1 MVLLKVENL
10 SKSIDNKKILDNLN
24 FEINEGEIVGFI
36 GENGAGKST
45 TFKTLLNLISKD
57 EGLVLFFNEDLD
69 LNINLKNKIGTVFDA
84 INLPSDLT
92 AKQLNNVFQEIFSEW
107 NQNEYFDL
115 LKEFDLPLNKKV
127 STLSRG
133 MSMKLSVSISMAH
146 NAKVLLLDEATGGL
160 DPVSRN
166 KLLEK
171 LQVYNEINNGAILL
185 SSHILGDVQKIATHL
200 IILKKGKIILKDS
213 KENIMQNYAVVEV
226 EDSNIVE
233 KNIIIYQ
240 TTLHNNKKKILISDR
255 SNIPKNIEYKAIDLE
270 EMVLLLTGGSKM
282 KGLLLTNYY
291 LVHRSVLS
299 YIFIA
304 SLVAFVFLWF
314 SSEKSLPIAIMIILL
329 LTSLPSL
336 EIIKKENSSGYDR
349 YVLTLPVSKKN
360 IVTSH
365 YIFYFVN
372 SSIGVIVSFFIF
384 FVYDNFFVKEEN
396 LKFLD
401 SASLG
406 IFIVLFGGS
415 LVFPLLYLLGPEKSD
430 AIVIGGG
437 MIGLLFVFIIQE
449 LIKQFQKI
457 FPLILKDTHFII
469 PMIYIFLG
477 IIIYLVSYY
486 VSRIIYLKKEF

>member
-1 MVLLKVENL
+1 
-10 SKSIDNKKILDNLN
+10 
-24 FEINEGEIVGFI
+24 
-36 GENGAGKST
+36 
-45 TFKTLLNLISKD
+45 
-57 EGLVLFFNEDLD
+57 
-69 LNINLKNKIGTVFDA
+69 
-84 INLPSDLT
+84 
-92 AKQLNNVFQEIFSEW
+92 
-107 NQNEYFDL
+107 
-115 LKEFDLPLNKKV
+115 
-127 STLSRG
+127 
-133 MSMKLSVSISMAH
+133 
-146 NAKVLLLDEATGGL
+146 
-160 DPVSRN
+160 
-166 KLLEK
+166 
-171 LQVYNEINNGAILL
+171 
-185 SSHILGDVQKIATHL
+185 
-200 IILKKGKIILKDS
+200 
-213 KENIMQNYAVVEV
+213 
-226 EDSNIVE
+226 
-233 KNIIIYQ
+233 
-240 TTLHNNKKKILISDR
+240 
-255 SNIPKNIEYKAIDLE
+255 
-270 EMVLLLTGGSKM
+270 M

-304 SLVAFVFLWF
+304 SLVAFVLLWF

-401 SASLG
+401 SANLG

>member
-1 MVLLKVENL
+1 
-10 SKSIDNKKILDNLN
+10 
-24 FEINEGEIVGFI
+24 
-36 GENGAGKST
+36 
-45 TFKTLLNLISKD
+45 
-57 EGLVLFFNEDLD
+57 
-69 LNINLKNKIGTVFDA
+69 
-84 INLPSDLT
+84 
-92 AKQLNNVFQEIFSEW
+92 
-107 NQNEYFDL
+107 
-115 LKEFDLPLNKKV
+115 
-127 STLSRG
+127 
-133 MSMKLSVSISMAH
+133 
-146 NAKVLLLDEATGGL
+146 
-160 DPVSRN
+160 
-166 KLLEK
+166 
-171 LQVYNEINNGAILL
+171 
-185 SSHILGDVQKIATHL
+185 
-200 IILKKGKIILKDS
+200 
-213 KENIMQNYAVVEV
+213 
-226 EDSNIVE
+226 
-233 KNIIIYQ
+233 
-240 TTLHNNKKKILISDR
+240 
-255 SNIPKNIEYKAIDLE
+255 
-270 EMVLLLTGGSKM
+270 M

-304 SLVAFVFLWF
+304 SLVAFVLLWF

-437 MIGLLFVFIIQE
+437 MIGLLFDF
-449 LIKQFQKI
+449 LIPAFRKQFHI
-457 FPLILKDTHFII
+457 ICSFILQYKHFII
-469 PMIYIFLG
+469 
-477 IIIYLVSYY
+477 
-486 VSRIIYLKKEF
+486 

>member
-1 MVLLKVENL
+1 
-10 SKSIDNKKILDNLN
+10 
-24 FEINEGEIVGFI
+24 
-36 GENGAGKST
+36 
-45 TFKTLLNLISKD
+45 
-57 EGLVLFFNEDLD
+57 
-69 LNINLKNKIGTVFDA
+69 
-84 INLPSDLT
+84 
-92 AKQLNNVFQEIFSEW
+92 
-107 NQNEYFDL
+107 
-115 LKEFDLPLNKKV
+115 
-127 STLSRG
+127 
-133 MSMKLSVSISMAH
+133 
-146 NAKVLLLDEATGGL
+146 
-160 DPVSRN
+160 
-166 KLLEK
+166 
-171 LQVYNEINNGAILL
+171 
-185 SSHILGDVQKIATHL
+185 
-200 IILKKGKIILKDS
+200 
-213 KENIMQNYAVVEV
+213 
-226 EDSNIVE
+226 
-233 KNIIIYQ
+233 
-240 TTLHNNKKKILISDR
+240 
-255 SNIPKNIEYKAIDLE
+255 
-270 EMVLLLTGGSKM
+270 M

-304 SLVAFVFLWF
+304 SLVAFVLLWF

-430 AIVIGGG
+430 AIVIGEG

>member
-1 MVLLKVENL
+1 
-10 SKSIDNKKILDNLN
+10 
-24 FEINEGEIVGFI
+24 
-36 GENGAGKST
+36 
-45 TFKTLLNLISKD
+45 
-57 EGLVLFFNEDLD
+57 
-69 LNINLKNKIGTVFDA
+69 
-84 INLPSDLT
+84 
-92 AKQLNNVFQEIFSEW
+92 
-107 NQNEYFDL
+107 
-115 LKEFDLPLNKKV
+115 
-127 STLSRG
+127 
-133 MSMKLSVSISMAH
+133 
-146 NAKVLLLDEATGGL
+146 
-160 DPVSRN
+160 
-166 KLLEK
+166 
-171 LQVYNEINNGAILL
+171 
-185 SSHILGDVQKIATHL
+185 
-200 IILKKGKIILKDS
+200 
-213 KENIMQNYAVVEV
+213 
-226 EDSNIVE
+226 
-233 KNIIIYQ
+233 
-240 TTLHNNKKKILISDR
+240 
-255 SNIPKNIEYKAIDLE
+255 
-270 EMVLLLTGGSKM
+270 M

-329 LTSLPSL
+329 LTALPSL

>member
-1 MVLLKVENL
+1 
-10 SKSIDNKKILDNLN
+10 
-24 FEINEGEIVGFI
+24 
-36 GENGAGKST
+36 
-45 TFKTLLNLISKD
+45 
-57 EGLVLFFNEDLD
+57 
-69 LNINLKNKIGTVFDA
+69 
-84 INLPSDLT
+84 
-92 AKQLNNVFQEIFSEW
+92 
-107 NQNEYFDL
+107 
-115 LKEFDLPLNKKV
+115 
-127 STLSRG
+127 
-133 MSMKLSVSISMAH
+133 
-146 NAKVLLLDEATGGL
+146 
-160 DPVSRN
+160 
-166 KLLEK
+166 
-171 LQVYNEINNGAILL
+171 
-185 SSHILGDVQKIATHL
+185 
-200 IILKKGKIILKDS
+200 
-213 KENIMQNYAVVEV
+213 
-226 EDSNIVE
+226 
-233 KNIIIYQ
+233 
-240 TTLHNNKKKILISDR
+240 
-255 SNIPKNIEYKAIDLE
+255 
-270 EMVLLLTGGSKM
+270 M

-304 SLVAFVFLWF
+304 SLVAFVLLWF

>member
-1 MVLLKVENL
+1 
-10 SKSIDNKKILDNLN
+10 
-24 FEINEGEIVGFI
+24 
-36 GENGAGKST
+36 
-45 TFKTLLNLISKD
+45 
-57 EGLVLFFNEDLD
+57 
-69 LNINLKNKIGTVFDA
+69 
-84 INLPSDLT
+84 
-92 AKQLNNVFQEIFSEW
+92 
-107 NQNEYFDL
+107 
-115 LKEFDLPLNKKV
+115 
-127 STLSRG
+127 
-133 MSMKLSVSISMAH
+133 MSV
-146 NAKVLLLDEATGGL
+146 
-160 DPVSRN
+160 
-166 KLLEK
+166 
-171 LQVYNEINNGAILL
+171 
-185 SSHILGDVQKIATHL
+185 
-200 IILKKGKIILKDS
+200 
-213 KENIMQNYAVVEV
+213 
-226 EDSNIVE
+226 
-233 KNIIIYQ
+233 
-240 TTLHNNKKKILISDR
+240 
-255 SNIPKNIEYKAIDLE
+255 
-270 EMVLLLTGGSKM
+270 
-282 KGLLLTNYY
+282 
-291 LVHRSVLS
+291 
-299 YIFIA
+299 
-304 SLVAFVFLWF
+304 
-314 SSEKSLPIAIMIILL
+314 
-329 LTSLPSL
+329 
-336 EIIKKENSSGYDR
+336 
-349 YVLTLPVSKKN
+349 KKN

>member
-1 MVLLKVENL
+1 
-10 SKSIDNKKILDNLN
+10 
-24 FEINEGEIVGFI
+24 
-36 GENGAGKST
+36 
-45 TFKTLLNLISKD
+45 
-57 EGLVLFFNEDLD
+57 
-69 LNINLKNKIGTVFDA
+69 
-84 INLPSDLT
+84 
-92 AKQLNNVFQEIFSEW
+92 
-107 NQNEYFDL
+107 
-115 LKEFDLPLNKKV
+115 
-127 STLSRG
+127 
-133 MSMKLSVSISMAH
+133 
-146 NAKVLLLDEATGGL
+146 
-160 DPVSRN
+160 
-166 KLLEK
+166 
-171 LQVYNEINNGAILL
+171 
-185 SSHILGDVQKIATHL
+185 
-200 IILKKGKIILKDS
+200 
-213 KENIMQNYAVVEV
+213 
-226 EDSNIVE
+226 
-233 KNIIIYQ
+233 
-240 TTLHNNKKKILISDR
+240 
-255 SNIPKNIEYKAIDLE
+255 
-270 EMVLLLTGGSKM
+270 M

-304 SLVAFVFLWF
+304 SLVAFVLLWF

-401 SASLG
+401 STSLG

-469 PMIYIFLG
+469 PMIYIFSG

>member
-1 MVLLKVENL
+1 
-10 SKSIDNKKILDNLN
+10 
-24 FEINEGEIVGFI
+24 
-36 GENGAGKST
+36 
-45 TFKTLLNLISKD
+45 
-57 EGLVLFFNEDLD
+57 
-69 LNINLKNKIGTVFDA
+69 
-84 INLPSDLT
+84 
-92 AKQLNNVFQEIFSEW
+92 
-107 NQNEYFDL
+107 
-115 LKEFDLPLNKKV
+115 
-127 STLSRG
+127 
-133 MSMKLSVSISMAH
+133 
-146 NAKVLLLDEATGGL
+146 
-160 DPVSRN
+160 
-166 KLLEK
+166 
-171 LQVYNEINNGAILL
+171 
-185 SSHILGDVQKIATHL
+185 
-200 IILKKGKIILKDS
+200 
-213 KENIMQNYAVVEV
+213 
-226 EDSNIVE
+226 
-233 KNIIIYQ
+233 
-240 TTLHNNKKKILISDR
+240 
-255 SNIPKNIEYKAIDLE
+255 
-270 EMVLLLTGGSKM
+270 M

-304 SLVAFVFLWF
+304 SLVAFVLLWF

-437 MIGLLFVFIIQE
+437 MIGLLFVFIVQE

-477 IIIYLVSYY
+477 IIIFLVSYY
-486 VSRIIYLKKEF
+486 VSRIIYFKKEF

>member
-1 MVLLKVENL
+1 
-10 SKSIDNKKILDNLN
+10 
-24 FEINEGEIVGFI
+24 
-36 GENGAGKST
+36 
-45 TFKTLLNLISKD
+45 
-57 EGLVLFFNEDLD
+57 
-69 LNINLKNKIGTVFDA
+69 
-84 INLPSDLT
+84 
-92 AKQLNNVFQEIFSEW
+92 
-107 NQNEYFDL
+107 
-115 LKEFDLPLNKKV
+115 
-127 STLSRG
+127 
-133 MSMKLSVSISMAH
+133 
-146 NAKVLLLDEATGGL
+146 
-160 DPVSRN
+160 
-166 KLLEK
+166 
-171 LQVYNEINNGAILL
+171 
-185 SSHILGDVQKIATHL
+185 
-200 IILKKGKIILKDS
+200 
-213 KENIMQNYAVVEV
+213 
-226 EDSNIVE
+226 
-233 KNIIIYQ
+233 
-240 TTLHNNKKKILISDR
+240 
-255 SNIPKNIEYKAIDLE
+255 
-270 EMVLLLTGGSKM
+270 M

-291 LVHRSVLS
+291 LVHRSVLP

-304 SLVAFVFLWF
+304 SLVAFVLLWF

-336 EIIKKENSSGYDR
+336 EVIKKENSSGYDR

>member
-1 MVLLKVENL
+1 
-10 SKSIDNKKILDNLN
+10 
-24 FEINEGEIVGFI
+24 
-36 GENGAGKST
+36 
-45 TFKTLLNLISKD
+45 
-57 EGLVLFFNEDLD
+57 
-69 LNINLKNKIGTVFDA
+69 
-84 INLPSDLT
+84 
-92 AKQLNNVFQEIFSEW
+92 
-107 NQNEYFDL
+107 
-115 LKEFDLPLNKKV
+115 
-127 STLSRG
+127 
-133 MSMKLSVSISMAH
+133 
-146 NAKVLLLDEATGGL
+146 
-160 DPVSRN
+160 
-166 KLLEK
+166 
-171 LQVYNEINNGAILL
+171 
-185 SSHILGDVQKIATHL
+185 
-200 IILKKGKIILKDS
+200 
-213 KENIMQNYAVVEV
+213 
-226 EDSNIVE
+226 
-233 KNIIIYQ
+233 
-240 TTLHNNKKKILISDR
+240 
-255 SNIPKNIEYKAIDLE
+255 
-270 EMVLLLTGGSKM
+270 M

-304 SLVAFVFLWF
+304 SLVAFVLLWF

-336 EIIKKENSSGYDR
+336 EVIKKENSSGYDR

>member
-1 MVLLKVENL
+1 
-10 SKSIDNKKILDNLN
+10 
-24 FEINEGEIVGFI
+24 
-36 GENGAGKST
+36 
-45 TFKTLLNLISKD
+45 
-57 EGLVLFFNEDLD
+57 
-69 LNINLKNKIGTVFDA
+69 
-84 INLPSDLT
+84 
-92 AKQLNNVFQEIFSEW
+92 
-107 NQNEYFDL
+107 
-115 LKEFDLPLNKKV
+115 
-127 STLSRG
+127 
-133 MSMKLSVSISMAH
+133 
-146 NAKVLLLDEATGGL
+146 
-160 DPVSRN
+160 
-166 KLLEK
+166 
-171 LQVYNEINNGAILL
+171 
-185 SSHILGDVQKIATHL
+185 
-200 IILKKGKIILKDS
+200 
-213 KENIMQNYAVVEV
+213 
-226 EDSNIVE
+226 
-233 KNIIIYQ
+233 
-240 TTLHNNKKKILISDR
+240 
-255 SNIPKNIEYKAIDLE
+255 
-270 EMVLLLTGGSKM
+270 M

-299 YIFIA
+299 YILIA
-304 SLVAFVFLWF
+304 SLVAFVILWF

-372 SSIGVIVSFFIF
+372 SSIGAIVSFFIF

>member
-1 MVLLKVENL
+1 
-10 SKSIDNKKILDNLN
+10 
-24 FEINEGEIVGFI
+24 
-36 GENGAGKST
+36 
-45 TFKTLLNLISKD
+45 
-57 EGLVLFFNEDLD
+57 
-69 LNINLKNKIGTVFDA
+69 
-84 INLPSDLT
+84 
-92 AKQLNNVFQEIFSEW
+92 
-107 NQNEYFDL
+107 
-115 LKEFDLPLNKKV
+115 
-127 STLSRG
+127 
-133 MSMKLSVSISMAH
+133 
-146 NAKVLLLDEATGGL
+146 
-160 DPVSRN
+160 
-166 KLLEK
+166 
-171 LQVYNEINNGAILL
+171 
-185 SSHILGDVQKIATHL
+185 
-200 IILKKGKIILKDS
+200 
-213 KENIMQNYAVVEV
+213 
-226 EDSNIVE
+226 
-233 KNIIIYQ
+233 
-240 TTLHNNKKKILISDR
+240 
-255 SNIPKNIEYKAIDLE
+255 
-270 EMVLLLTGGSKM
+270 M

-304 SLVAFVFLWF
+304 SLVAFVLLWF

-457 FPLILKDTHFII
+457 FPLILKYTHFII

>member
-1 MVLLKVENL
+1 
-10 SKSIDNKKILDNLN
+10 
-24 FEINEGEIVGFI
+24 
-36 GENGAGKST
+36 
-45 TFKTLLNLISKD
+45 
-57 EGLVLFFNEDLD
+57 
-69 LNINLKNKIGTVFDA
+69 
-84 INLPSDLT
+84 
-92 AKQLNNVFQEIFSEW
+92 
-107 NQNEYFDL
+107 
-115 LKEFDLPLNKKV
+115 
-127 STLSRG
+127 
-133 MSMKLSVSISMAH
+133 
-146 NAKVLLLDEATGGL
+146 
-160 DPVSRN
+160 
-166 KLLEK
+166 
-171 LQVYNEINNGAILL
+171 
-185 SSHILGDVQKIATHL
+185 
-200 IILKKGKIILKDS
+200 
-213 KENIMQNYAVVEV
+213 
-226 EDSNIVE
+226 
-233 KNIIIYQ
+233 
-240 TTLHNNKKKILISDR
+240 
-255 SNIPKNIEYKAIDLE
+255 
-270 EMVLLLTGGSKM
+270 M

-304 SLVAFVFLWF
+304 SLVAFVLLWF

-469 PMIYIFLG
+469 PMIYIFSG

>member
-1 MVLLKVENL
+1 
-10 SKSIDNKKILDNLN
+10 
-24 FEINEGEIVGFI
+24 
-36 GENGAGKST
+36 
-45 TFKTLLNLISKD
+45 
-57 EGLVLFFNEDLD
+57 
-69 LNINLKNKIGTVFDA
+69 
-84 INLPSDLT
+84 
-92 AKQLNNVFQEIFSEW
+92 
-107 NQNEYFDL
+107 
-115 LKEFDLPLNKKV
+115 
-127 STLSRG
+127 
-133 MSMKLSVSISMAH
+133 
-146 NAKVLLLDEATGGL
+146 
-160 DPVSRN
+160 
-166 KLLEK
+166 
-171 LQVYNEINNGAILL
+171 
-185 SSHILGDVQKIATHL
+185 
-200 IILKKGKIILKDS
+200 
-213 KENIMQNYAVVEV
+213 
-226 EDSNIVE
+226 
-233 KNIIIYQ
+233 
-240 TTLHNNKKKILISDR
+240 
-255 SNIPKNIEYKAIDLE
+255 
-270 EMVLLLTGGSKM
+270 M

-304 SLVAFVFLWF
+304 SLVAFVLLWF

-406 IFIVLFGGS
+406 IFIVLFGSS

-469 PMIYIFLG
+469 PMIYIFSG

>member
-1 MVLLKVENL
+1 
-10 SKSIDNKKILDNLN
+10 
-24 FEINEGEIVGFI
+24 
-36 GENGAGKST
+36 
-45 TFKTLLNLISKD
+45 
-57 EGLVLFFNEDLD
+57 
-69 LNINLKNKIGTVFDA
+69 
-84 INLPSDLT
+84 
-92 AKQLNNVFQEIFSEW
+92 
-107 NQNEYFDL
+107 
-115 LKEFDLPLNKKV
+115 
-127 STLSRG
+127 
-133 MSMKLSVSISMAH
+133 
-146 NAKVLLLDEATGGL
+146 
-160 DPVSRN
+160 
-166 KLLEK
+166 
-171 LQVYNEINNGAILL
+171 
-185 SSHILGDVQKIATHL
+185 
-200 IILKKGKIILKDS
+200 
-213 KENIMQNYAVVEV
+213 
-226 EDSNIVE
+226 
-233 KNIIIYQ
+233 
-240 TTLHNNKKKILISDR
+240 
-255 SNIPKNIEYKAIDLE
+255 
-270 EMVLLLTGGSKM
+270 M

-477 IIIYLVSYY
+477 IIIY
-486 VSRIIYLKKEF
+486 

>member
-1 MVLLKVENL
+1 
-10 SKSIDNKKILDNLN
+10 
-24 FEINEGEIVGFI
+24 
-36 GENGAGKST
+36 
-45 TFKTLLNLISKD
+45 
-57 EGLVLFFNEDLD
+57 
-69 LNINLKNKIGTVFDA
+69 
-84 INLPSDLT
+84 
-92 AKQLNNVFQEIFSEW
+92 
-107 NQNEYFDL
+107 
-115 LKEFDLPLNKKV
+115 
-127 STLSRG
+127 
-133 MSMKLSVSISMAH
+133 
-146 NAKVLLLDEATGGL
+146 
-160 DPVSRN
+160 
-166 KLLEK
+166 
-171 LQVYNEINNGAILL
+171 
-185 SSHILGDVQKIATHL
+185 
-200 IILKKGKIILKDS
+200 
-213 KENIMQNYAVVEV
+213 
-226 EDSNIVE
+226 
-233 KNIIIYQ
+233 
-240 TTLHNNKKKILISDR
+240 
-255 SNIPKNIEYKAIDLE
+255 
-270 EMVLLLTGGSKM
+270 M

>member
-1 MVLLKVENL
+1 
-10 SKSIDNKKILDNLN
+10 
-24 FEINEGEIVGFI
+24 
-36 GENGAGKST
+36 
-45 TFKTLLNLISKD
+45 
-57 EGLVLFFNEDLD
+57 
-69 LNINLKNKIGTVFDA
+69 
-84 INLPSDLT
+84 
-92 AKQLNNVFQEIFSEW
+92 
-107 NQNEYFDL
+107 
-115 LKEFDLPLNKKV
+115 
-127 STLSRG
+127 
-133 MSMKLSVSISMAH
+133 
-146 NAKVLLLDEATGGL
+146 
-160 DPVSRN
+160 
-166 KLLEK
+166 
-171 LQVYNEINNGAILL
+171 
-185 SSHILGDVQKIATHL
+185 
-200 IILKKGKIILKDS
+200 
-213 KENIMQNYAVVEV
+213 
-226 EDSNIVE
+226 
-233 KNIIIYQ
+233 
-240 TTLHNNKKKILISDR
+240 
-255 SNIPKNIEYKAIDLE
+255 
-270 EMVLLLTGGSKM
+270 M

-291 LVHRSVLS
+291 LVHRSVSS

-304 SLVAFVFLWF
+304 SLVAFVLLWF

-469 PMIYIFLG
+469 PMIYIFSG

>member
-1 MVLLKVENL
+1 
-10 SKSIDNKKILDNLN
+10 
-24 FEINEGEIVGFI
+24 
-36 GENGAGKST
+36 
-45 TFKTLLNLISKD
+45 
-57 EGLVLFFNEDLD
+57 
-69 LNINLKNKIGTVFDA
+69 
-84 INLPSDLT
+84 
-92 AKQLNNVFQEIFSEW
+92 
-107 NQNEYFDL
+107 
-115 LKEFDLPLNKKV
+115 
-127 STLSRG
+127 
-133 MSMKLSVSISMAH
+133 
-146 NAKVLLLDEATGGL
+146 
-160 DPVSRN
+160 
-166 KLLEK
+166 
-171 LQVYNEINNGAILL
+171 
-185 SSHILGDVQKIATHL
+185 
-200 IILKKGKIILKDS
+200 
-213 KENIMQNYAVVEV
+213 
-226 EDSNIVE
+226 
-233 KNIIIYQ
+233 
-240 TTLHNNKKKILISDR
+240 
-255 SNIPKNIEYKAIDLE
+255 
-270 EMVLLLTGGSKM
+270 M

-291 LVHRSVLS
+291 LVHRSVWS

-304 SLVAFVFLWF
+304 SLVAFVLLWF